1 MVHRPMPDGRFVD
14 CIFTAAHWEKKLR
27 RAALMP
33 KKEEPTRLKPKTRL
47 PMGRDFVSAE
57 RAAEI
62 DARRKALETRLRV
75 QLTSAA
81 TEKHRK
87 VQLEARK
94 ALKDNRQLSA
104 EERSRY
110 EALANA
116 DLTDL
121 VLEEAEEIE
130 RSVEARLAEGV
141 VDLPVKAG

>member
-1 MVHRPMPDGRFVD
+1 MFRPMPDGRFLD
-14 CIFTAAHWEKKLR
+14 YQPDPAHWEKKLR
-27 RAALMP
+27 RAALLP
-33 KKEEPTRLKPKTRL
+33 KKDEPALRPRTRL
-47 PMGRDFVSAE
+47 PMGRDYVSGE
-57 RAAEI
+57 RAAAI
-62 DARRKALETRLRV
+62 DQRRKALETRLRV

-116 DLTDL
+116 DVTDL

-141 VDLPVKAG
+141 VDVPVKAS

>member
-1 MVHRPMPDGRFVD
+1 MYRPMPDGRFIDYVPN
-14 CIFTAAHWEKKLR
+14 AQHWEKKLK
-27 RAALMP
+27 RATLLP
-33 KKEEPTRLKPKTRL
+33 KREEPARRPKTRM
-47 PMGRDFVSAE
+47 PMGRDYVSGE

-62 DARRKALETRLRV
+62 DERRKALETRLRV

-104 EERSRY
+104 EERSCY
-110 EALANA
+110 EALASA
-116 DLTDL
+116 DVTDL

-130 RSVEARLAEGV
+130 RSVAARLAEGV
-141 VDLPVKAG
+141 VDVPVKAG